1 MKGGTLCYV
10 ASILLII
17 GGLNMGIVGTFDYNV
32 IYAVFGSATVLT
44 KIVYIAVG
52 LAALYKLGCFF
63 NKGK

>member
-17 GGLNMGIVGTFDYNV
+17 GGLNMGIVGAFDYNLV
-32 IYAVFGSATVLT
+32 HAVFGDTTVLT

-52 LAALYKLGCFF
+52 LAALYKLACFF
-63 NKGK
+63 RKGK